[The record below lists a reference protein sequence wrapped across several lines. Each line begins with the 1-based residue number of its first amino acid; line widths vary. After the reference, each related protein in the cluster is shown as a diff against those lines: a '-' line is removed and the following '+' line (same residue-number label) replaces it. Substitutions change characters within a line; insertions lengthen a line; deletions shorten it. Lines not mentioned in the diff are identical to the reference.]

1 MHSLSKINTLKNRIS
16 RLKQHQSIRDLKA
29 ESG

>member
-16 RLKQHQSIRDLKA
+16 RLKQHQSIRD
-29 ESG
+29 